1 MNFDFKNSLV
11 GYDESNT
18 KDLLTKI
25 KQVVDDT
32 NTNISASMNEVI
44 DGIDYYWVGMGAEA
58 FKEVQR
64 EDIKELSNAFSEIS
78 QGIQNNI
85 LIMGQDV
92 VNSDNVIAA
101 SINRLNDT
109 NTSSYTGNNLNM
121 QTISNN
127 MIDNGVSD
135 TIVNALERTGAT
147 LATAGTYAGKG
158 VMSFTENIG
167 DAGVIACTTM
177 LTPVTALFDGVG
189 YLTSNLTGSSYE
201 PITDD
206 VWNAT
211 KELTSQNLT
220 MMYLMILKIRHMGN
234 GFKIMHMA
242 MIQSRMFLHLLDI

>member
-1 MNFDFKNSLV
+1 
-11 GYDESNT
+11 
-18 KDLLTKI
+18 
-25 KQVVDDT
+25 
-32 NTNISASMNEVI
+32 
-44 DGIDYYWVGMGAEA
+44 MGAEA

-101 SINRLNDT
+101 SINGLIDT
-109 NTSSYTGNNLNM
+109 NTSGYTGNNSVN
-121 QTISNN
+121 QSISASV
-127 MIDNGVSD
+127 NGGIPSNILD
-135 TIVNALERTGAT
+135 SIVNALERTGAT

>member
-1 MNFDFKNSLV
+1 
-11 GYDESNT
+11 
-18 KDLLTKI
+18 
-25 KQVVDDT
+25 
-32 NTNISASMNEVI
+32 
-44 DGIDYYWVGMGAEA
+44 MGAEA

-109 NTSSYTGNNLNM
+109 NTSSYTGNNSVN
-121 QTISNN
+121 QSISASV
-127 MIDNGVSD
+127 NGGIPSNILD
-135 TIVNALERTGAT
+135 SIVNALERTGAT